1 MRQFAPEWLHWG
13 HGPEVAPNF
22 GCPGGGPR
30 IVLSPVPRA
39 DATHLIP
46 NLGAMFSQAHAGE
59 THYAGIPIDTIITQ
73 RSGFRISFGVRR
85 VRAAIM
91 SRDGFPQGAE
101 NTESK
106 FAIGEPHPFDTFRT
120 FMDQYCP
127 SATLTTWNNYR
138 KNVLLDRGMPVP
150 YYQFDV
156 IDTEAGA
163 KARADY
169 AGFLRDAKTSD
180 ALDILSPLM
189 SEDVATAVGFLPSA
203 DSDAPTILRQMCGR
217 CHTGTENSSSR
228 RARFDARNLDKLL
241 PETKEAVMRRVQ
253 LPERHPELMPPR
265 RSGHLPTWAI
275 KRIKEYFASR

>member
-13 HGPEVAPNF
+13 LIAEAAPNL
-22 GCPGGGPR
+22 GCPGGGR
-30 IVLSPVPRA
+30 ILLSQVPRP

-59 THYAGIPIDTIITQ
+59 THYAGIPLDTIIMQ
-73 RSGFRISFGVRR
+73 PSGFRISFGVNR
-85 VRAAIM
+85 VRAAMM
-91 SRDGFPQGAE
+91 SRNGFPQRVE
-101 NTESK
+101 NNESR
-106 FAIGEPHPFDTFRT
+106 FPIGEPHPFDTFRT
-120 FMDQYCP
+120 FMEQYCP
-127 SATLTTWNNYR
+127 NATPTTWTNYR
-138 KNVLLDRGMPVP
+138 QKVLLDKGMPIP

-169 AGFLRDAKTSD
+169 AAFLRDAKTSD

-189 SEDVATAVGFLPSA
+189 SDDVATAVGFLPGA
-203 DSDAPTILRQMCGR
+203 DSDAPTILKQMCVR
-217 CHTGTENSSSR
+217 CHTGTENSNTR

-253 LPERHPELMPPR
+253 LPERDPELMPPR

-275 KRIKEYFASR
+275 ERIKEYFASR